1 MWKAPYDFLKTN
13 KSARQ
18 KVHETYVGDGRYN
31 T

>member
-1 MWKAPYDFLKTN
+1 MREAPYNFLKTN
-13 KSARQ
+13 KRARQ